1 MGSGGPITTIA
12 DSSGPFASITLFPSL
27 NDSGTV
33 AFGASLDAGGEG
45 IFTSSGGLI
54 TTIADSSGP
63 FDSLV
68 PHLFPEVPFISL
80 NDAGTVAFTAS
91 LDAGGDGI
99 FTSSDGLITT
109 IADSSGP
116 FAAFFAETLINDS
129 GMVVFFGS
137 LDSGGFGI
145 FTGPDPVADEVIRLG
160 DRLFGSTSTR
170 LIMAPDGLNNS
181 GQIAFFYFLDDGLS
195 GIALANPRAVPEPGT
210 LALLGLGLAGL
221 NLTRRRSAA

>member
-12 DSSGPFASITLFPSL
+12 NSSGPFASITLFPSL

-33 AFGASLDAGGEG
+33 AFGASLDAGGDG
-45 IFTSSGGLI
+45 IFTSSDGLI

-181 GQIAFFYFLDDGLS
+181 GQIAFFYFLDDGRS